1 MISFLEKDGE
11 ELEKDMKMM
20 LSIPVGHQE
29 DGSPLFP
36 PSPEMLLCPHELL
49 HLLFKLEGVLK
60 ASRLTGLQ
68 LIQQHRQIWELAGY
82 NIHEYKDF
90 FYSQ

>member
-20 LSIPVGHQE
+20 LSIPVGYQE

-36 PSPEMLLCPHELL
+36 RSPKMLLCPLEKLL
-49 HLLFKLEGVLK
+49 LLFKLEEVPK
-60 ASRLTGLQ
+60 PSRLTGLQ
-68 LIQQHRQIWELAGY
+68 LSQQHRQIWEQA
-82 NIHEYKDF
+82 E
-90 FYSQ
+90 